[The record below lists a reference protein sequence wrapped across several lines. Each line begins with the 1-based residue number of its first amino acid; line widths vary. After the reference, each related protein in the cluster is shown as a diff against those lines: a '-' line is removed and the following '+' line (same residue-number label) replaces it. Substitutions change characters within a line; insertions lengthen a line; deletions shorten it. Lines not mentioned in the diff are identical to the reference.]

1 VERDVRRETWD
12 VPERFTLSGMTSLWH
27 PFADMH
33 VVQHNPF
40 VVVRGEGCRVFDEA
54 GNRYLDATAG
64 LWFANLG
71 YGRLDVADAVRNQL
85 AELFAYH
92 TFTDFA
98 TQPTL
103 DLADRIAAI
112 SPDPNSKVFF
122 TSGGSDAVDTAA
134 KLVRRYHAL
143 TGNPQRSVIIARD
156 WAYHGMHTYGTS
168 LGGIEPNRTGY
179 GDLVSDIVF
188 VPHDDT
194 EAVEKAIDHAG
205 ADRIAAIFCEPVIG
219 AGGVRPVPTDYL
231 LSVRDLVRAAGG
243 LFISDEVITGF
254 GRMGDWFAANR
265 FGLDPDLILFA
276 KGVTAGYQPLGG
288 VIASS
293 RVAAPFYDQPG
304 VIWRHGYTYS
314 GHASACAAGLAV
326 TRIYTEEGVFAR
338 ALELEQLLHEAV
350 KGLVGVGPAV
360 SARGGTGAM
369 AALQLDPSDATLA
382 PRVALAVRKAGV
394 ITRAIAG
401 NGLQISPPLVFTDS
415 DIDEMVEGFRTGLA
429 SI

>member
-1 VERDVRRETWD
+1 
-12 VPERFTLSGMTSLWH
+12 MTSLWH
-27 PFADMH
+27 PFAEMNK
-33 VVQHNPF
+33 VQHNPF
-40 VVVRGEGCRVFDEA
+40 VVVRGDGCHVFDES
-54 GNRYLDATAG
+54 GNRYLDATAA

-71 YGRLDVADAVRNQL
+71 YGRRDIAEAVRKQL
-85 AELFAYH
+85 EELFAYH

-98 TQPTL
+98 TRPTL
-103 DLADRIAAI
+103 DLAERIAGI

-143 TGNPQRSVIIARD
+143 SGNPERSVIIARD

-168 LGGIEPNRTGY
+168 IGGIEPNRSGY
-179 GDLVSDIVF
+179 GEMVGDIVF
-188 VPHDDT
+188 VPHDDA

-205 ADRIAAIFCEPVIG
+205 AERIAAIFCEPVIG

-231 LSVRDLVRAAGG
+231 TRVRDAVHAAGG

-265 FGLDPDLILFA
+265 FGLEPDLILFA

-288 VIASS
+288 IIASP

-326 TRIYTEEGVFAR
+326 TRIYAEEGIFDR
-338 ALELEQLLHEAV
+338 ALQLETALLAAV
-350 KGLVGVGPAV
+350 ETLVGLGPAV
-360 SARGGTGAM
+360 SVRGGTGAM
-369 AALQLDPSDATLA
+369 AAIQLDPTDPTLG
-382 PRVALAVRKAGV
+382 PRVALATRQAGV
-394 ITRAIAG
+394 ITRAVAG
-401 NGLQISPPLVFTDS
+401 NGLQISPPLVFSTEDVE
-415 DIDEMVEGFRTGLA
+415 EMVEGLRTGLA

>member
-1 VERDVRRETWD
+1 
-12 VPERFTLSGMTSLWH
+12 MTSLWH

-369 AALQLDPSDATLA
+369 AALQLDPSDATLS

-401 NGLQISPPLVFTDS
+401 NGLQISPPLIFTDS
-415 DIDEMVEGFRTGLA
+415 DVDEMVEGFRTGLT

>member
-1 VERDVRRETWD
+1 MGLVLDG
-12 VPERFTLSGMTSLWH
+12 FTLSGMTSLWH

-71 YGRLDVADAVRNQL
+71 YGRLDIADAVRNQL

-103 DLADRIAAI
+103 DLAERIAAI

-143 TGNPQRSVIIARD
+143 TGNPQRSVIIARE

-168 LGGIEPNRTGY
+168 IGGIEPNRTGY
-179 GDLVSDIVF
+179 GDLVGDVVF

-194 EAVEKAIDHAG
+194 EAVAKAIDHAG

-231 LSVRDLVRAAGG
+231 LSVRDMVRATGG

-288 VIASS
+288 IVASPK
-293 RVAAPFYDQPG
+293 VAAPFYDQPG

-326 TRIYTEEGVFAR
+326 TRIYVEEDVFAR
-338 ALELEQLLHEAV
+338 ALVLEQLLHEAV

-415 DIDEMVEGFRTGLA
+415 DIDEMVEGFRRGLA

>member
-1 VERDVRRETWD
+1 
-12 VPERFTLSGMTSLWH
+12 M
-27 PFADMH
+27 
-33 VVQHNPF
+33 
-40 VVVRGEGCRVFDEA
+40 FDEF

-71 YGRLDVADAVRNQL
+71 YGRLDIADAVRNQL

-103 DLADRIAAI
+103 DLAERIAAV

-143 TGNPQRSVIIARD
+143 TGNPQRSVIIARE

-168 LGGIEPNRTGY
+168 MGGIEPNRTGY
-179 GDLVSDIVF
+179 GDLVSDVVF

-219 AGGVRPVPTDYL
+219 AGGVRPVPIDYL
-231 LSVRDLVRAAGG
+231 LGVRDMVRAAGG

-288 VIASS
+288 IVASS
-293 RVAAPFYDQPG
+293 KVAAPFYDQPG

-326 TRIYTEEGVFAR
+326 TRIYTEEDVFAR
-338 ALELEQLLHEAV
+338 ALVLEQLLHEAV

-401 NGLQISPPLVFTDS
+401 NGLQISPPLVFTDN

>member
-1 VERDVRRETWD
+1 
-12 VPERFTLSGMTSLWH
+12 MTSLWH

-103 DLADRIAAI
+103 DLAERIAAI

-231 LSVRDLVRAAGG
+231 LSVRDMVRAAGG

-326 TRIYTEEGVFAR
+326 TRIYTEEDVFAR

-369 AALQLDPSDATLA
+369 AALQLDPSDTTLA

-415 DIDEMVEGFRTGLA
+415 DIDEMVEGIRTGLA